1 MQVNTNENTLIAKI
15 VGLVMAL
22 VIVGIILVP
31 IVSDAEKDTM
41 TGTNPYYFRMSE
53 IGDETITLSY
63 DADTQKP
70 LYNGEL
76 TNFTNS
82 NGEVITS
89 VAIISDTF
97 VISTTGQFWYYYF
110 IYEGTGVQIWST
122 ATGAATAVATIGNG
136 SMNLYINE
144 STSYDLPYTF
154 CYIPDNNGDHI
165 MSQEHTNGFFKK
177 SDDIVVSITLR
188 TNYGVA
194 TGTVDSLTTDFH
206 ATDGTPDTDSY
217 VFGVTYDTQTVGLTE
232 LCKTH
237 YDSYRY
243 ILPLNYTY
251 EESTEYAYLYSII
264 PIFVV
269 IGLLIGIVGVMFRSK

>member
-22 VIVGIILVP
+22 VIIGIILVP
-31 IVSDAEKDTM
+31 VVSDAEKDTM

-53 IGDETITLSY
+53 IRNETVTLSY

-110 IYEGTGVQIWST
+110 IYEGTDVQIWSA

-188 TNYGVA
+188 TNHGVA

-217 VFGVTYDTQTVGLTE
+217 DFGVTYDTETVGLTE

-251 EESTEYAYLYSII
+251 EVSTEYAYLYSII

>member
-15 VGLVMAL
+15 VGLVVAV

-31 IVSDAEKDTM
+31 VVSDAEKDTM

-53 IGDETITLSY
+53 IGNETITLSY

-82 NGEVITS
+82 NGEVISS

-97 VISTTGQFWYYYF
+97 VISTTGSLWYYYF
-110 IYEGTGVQIWST
+110 IYEGSDVQIYST
-122 ATGAATAVATIGNG
+122 TTGASTAVATISNG

-144 STSYDLPYTF
+144 STSYELPYTF

-177 SDDIVVSITLR
+177 SDDIVVFITLR
-188 TNYGVA
+188 TNHGVA

-217 VFGVTYDTQTVGLTE
+217 VFDVTYDTETVGLTE

-237 YDSYRY
+237 YDTYRY

-251 EESTEYAYLYSII
+251 DESTEYAYLYSII
-264 PIFVV
+264 PIFVMMG
-269 IGLLIGIVGVMFRSK
+269 ILIAIVRSIYLSK